1 MTATEMVDKVEGGE
15 AEVVDE
21 EAEEAEEEEEDRGT
35 IMTGGNQ
42 VILALINPTNPR
54 HLVLLALTQIL
65 LPHILL
71 TVQTWAVV
79 I

>member
-1 MTATEMVDKVEGGE
+1 MTAAEMVDEVEGGE
-15 AEVVDE
+15 AEE

-42 VILALINPTNPR
+42 VILALINPINPR
-54 HLVLLALTQIL
+54 HPVLLALTQIL

>member
-1 MTATEMVDKVEGGE
+1 MTATEMVDEVEGGE
-15 AEVVDE
+15 AEVVE
-21 EAEEAEEEEEDRGT
+21 EEAEEEEEDRGT

>member
-1 MTATEMVDKVEGGE
+1 MTATEMVDEVEGGE

-21 EAEEAEEEEEDRGT
+21 EAEEEEEARGT

>member
-1 MTATEMVDKVEGGE
+1 MTATEMVDEVEGGE
-15 AEVVDE
+15 AEVVD
-21 EAEEAEEEEEDRGT
+21 EEAEEEEEDRGT
-35 IMTGGNQ
+35 IMTGGSQ
-42 VILALINPTNPR
+42 VILALINPINPR
-54 HLVLLALTQIL
+54 HLILLALTQIL

>member
-1 MTATEMVDKVEGGE
+1 MTATEMVDEVEGGE

-21 EAEEAEEEEEDRGT
+21 EAEEEEEARGI

-54 HLVLLALTQIL
+54 HLILLALTQIL